1 MIELKN
7 VSKSFGSNNV
17 LKSLNLKVCKSENL
31 TIIGQS
37 GSGKSVLIKHII
49 GLLKPDAGEIFIDG
63 VEITTLKEKKLFKL
77 IEKFGMVFQSGALFD
92 SLTVGENI
100 AFGIREKK
108 DMHKINRIV
117 NESLDNVG
125 LPGISDLMPSELSGG
140 MKKRVSIAR
149 AIAKKP
155 EIIMYDEPTTGLD
168 PIMADIIN
176 DLIIKVGEI
185 PGMTSII
192 ITHDMVSAYKVSKRI
207 AVLYDGEI
215 IETGL
220 PEEIRNTKNEIVR
233 QFIEG
238 RSEGPIKLR

>member
-7 VSKSFGSNNV
+7 VSKSFGSKNV
-17 LKSLNLKVCKSENL
+17 LKSLNLKVFKGENL

-108 DMHKINRIV
+108 DKYEINRIV

-176 DLIIKVGEI
+176 DLIIKVGENSGI
-185 PGMTSII
+185 TSII

>member
-7 VSKSFGSNNV
+7 VSKSFGSKNV
-17 LKSLNLKVCKSENL
+17 LKSLNLKVFKGENL

-108 DMHKINRIV
+108 DKYEINRIV